1 MGYLGSMTGK
11 EVIRLAKEISGLTEC
26 QIAAGL
32 GVSVSI
38 VKRYLNR
45 DDTYF
50 PGLEMIPR
58 LCAVLGNTN
67 LLKWQEEQ
75 LGQEGTSC
83 ENDWR
88 VVPLAA
94 ATIVRTLSP
103 FTETAAN
110 AGRGRYEDLPE
121 ALDEVFVQCTRIRAA
136 LPSELLS
143 LTKKKNGIVSCPLWP
158 FWSKP

>member
-58 LCAVLGNTN
+58 LCAVLGNTI

-75 LGQEGTSC
+75 LGQEGTSTKC
-83 ENDWR
+83 SSS
-88 VVPLAA
+88 VPAS
-94 ATIVRTLSP
+94 VRRCRRNCFP
-103 FTETAAN
+103 
-110 AGRGRYEDLPE
+110 
-121 ALDEVFVQCTRIRAA
+121 
-136 LPSELLS
+136 
-143 LTKKKNGIVSCPLWP
+143 
-158 FWSKP
+158 